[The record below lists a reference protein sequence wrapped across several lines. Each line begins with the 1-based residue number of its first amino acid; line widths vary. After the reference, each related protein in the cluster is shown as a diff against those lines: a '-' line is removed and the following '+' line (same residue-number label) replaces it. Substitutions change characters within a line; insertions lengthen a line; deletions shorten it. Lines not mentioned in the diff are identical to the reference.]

1 MPAWRAPRGK
11 PVTSHNPSGWTS
23 CCIRPEAAAPGRR
36 RHPADNSSPRQ
47 PTAPDPLRVMPEC
60 RTSEPDSDPPG
71 PPAETHRS
79 VGHAPRAWGLAL
91 PEGMTV
97 GSSVLKAVLGAGP
110 RPSRGRR
117 RPRAEAG
124 GGDLAQQADDDA
136 PDTHQL
142 IATSGAGPLAVGA
155 VRRRL
160 VLVALAGVLVVAL
173 AGAGPLGPGALAA
186 LLVMIG
192 ASSGGRCAG
201 RRWCVGGRGRRPV
214 D

>member
-79 VGHAPRAWGLAL
+79 VGHAPRAWGLAW

-97 GSSVLKAVLGAGP
+97 GSSVLKAVLGAQGL
-110 RPSRGRR
+110 GLL
-117 RPRAEAG
+117 AAG
-124 GGDLAQQADDDA
+124 GGLVRKLGA
-136 PDTHQL
+136 
-142 IATSGAGPLAVGA
+142 ATLRNKPTMMRRIRISSSPLAAPGRWPLALCGGGWCWSRWPVCWWWRWPAPGRWDPA
-155 VRRRL
+155 RWRR
-160 VLVALAGVLVVAL
+160 
-173 AGAGPLGPGALAA
+173 
-186 LLVMIG
+186 
-192 ASSGGRCAG
+192 C
-201 RRWCVGGRGRRPV
+201 W
-214 D
+214 